1 MISQTDFLWFHL
13 DGQEKAGEMVCDRL
27 TFPEQVVSG
36 PSRGLC
42 NFLAPKI
49 AGEPYG

>member
-1 MISQTDFLWFHL
+1 MNSQTDFLWFHF
-13 DGQEKAGEMVCDRL
+13 DWQEKDGEMVRDRL
-27 TFPEQVVSG
+27 TFPEQGVSG
-36 PSRGLC
+36 PPRGLC